1 MSHQSDHHKCQH
13 HHIEG
18 LGCSCCSPLWKHII
32 PKNLHQSVPQL
43 SQLNEPK
50 NTQNSYQLFE
60 AGGSGTIETV
70 AQGKS
75 HQVDALLVKNDKI
88 FALGDLKDVMEEF
101 ARQPDI
107 TAEDV
112 TRLGRKSIQISN
124 GETLLPGLIEPH
136 VHILPT
142 AWFDTG
148 VDLGPFEGQYLKDNY
163 NRDAVLKTLDDKVKR
178 ILNSKLDPAK
188 TWIIGNLLDPSLFNG
203 GPREFDKQVLDS
215 VSDEIPM
222 FIMNAS
228 MHFAYVNQA
237 AINTLDGKIEVPSNG
252 VLSEMDEILPFVENS
267 SISINIKE
275 IDCHVDKNFD
285 LASSRGITYMHD
297 AGIMPDLKDK
307 VANQVA
313 YLTIKANQPKT
324 PVRIGGA
331 LVVEDLNDIEQI
343 TDKNPK
349 TYLENHN
356 INITFIKIVSDGSN
370 QGLTGKLTQ
379 EYDCNDD
386 YEVVE
391 HSDNYGEFNYS
402 DINEF
407 NNMVINGCDSNW
419 SLMIHANGDDA
430 IDKTLNAYAK
440 SPKNNSKRRHR
451 IEHSSLLNDDSLERM
466 EQYHI
471 SPSFLIGHV
480 GYWGYV
486 FKNTIFGNER
496 ANYLDRC
503 KSALKKDMRITLHS
517 DNSVTPLGPLRQM
530 EQSITRIMEGAPTDS
545 NKHKPVL
552 NQPEQLSRFEAL
564 KAVTYDAA
572 WQCNMEEY
580 IGSLEVDK
588 FADMVLL
595 EQSPLTYGDP
605 DNNSSAQGMRDIKVL
620 KTFKGGKQTYPIPLQ

>member
-50 NTQNSYQLFE
+50 SSQDRYQLFE
-60 AGGSGTIETV
+60 ADGCGTIETV

-88 FALGDLKDVMEEF
+88 FAVGDLKDVMEKF
-101 ARQPDI
+101 TSQPHI
-107 TAEDV
+107 TAEDE
-112 TRLGRKSIQISN
+112 RYLENDRIKISDSQ
-124 GETLLPGLIEPH
+124 TLLPGLIEPH

-163 NRDAVLKTLDDKVKR
+163 NRDAVLETLNNNVQC
-178 ILNSKLDPAK
+178 ILDSKQDPTK

-215 VSDEIPM
+215 VSDQIPM

-267 SISINIKE
+267 SISISVKE
-275 IDCHVDKNFD
+275 VNSNVDDNFT

-307 VANQVA
+307 VANQVT
-313 YLTIKANQPKT
+313 YLKIKANQPTT

-349 TYLENHN
+349 NYLDNHN

-391 HSDNYGEFNYS
+391 HSDNCGEFNYS
-402 DINEF
+402 DIDEF
-407 NNMVINGCDSNW
+407 NNMVVNGCDSNW

-430 IDKTLNAYAK
+430 IDTTLNAYAK
-440 SPKNNSKRRHR
+440 SPENNSKRRHR
-451 IEHSSLLNDDSLERM
+451 IEHASLLDNDSLERM

-486 FKNTIFGNER
+486 FKNTIFGKER

-503 KSALKKDMRITLHS
+503 KSALNKDMRITLHS

-572 WQCNMEEY
+572 WQCNMEEH

-620 KTFKGGKQTYPIPLQ
+620 KTFKGGKQVHPKPI